1 MNPMIATSM
10 MVRNGSEENLSN
22 LWLYLLAEFLGAAAA
37 AVVFT
42 VNFEKDVRGAAAR
55 NFDAIQHVVAEF
67 VGTFFVFLVT
77 SLTLAQVN
85 SGQLSGPSTFFA
97 YLAIGAVYMIVTN
110 QARGVSGSHFN
121 PAVTVCLVAAN
132 ICDFSIGKLF
142 SYVAAQI
149 LGAIGAGLVAQTFT
163 GTAFAP
169 WVTDNDDSFR
179 ALVGE
184 MIAVAI
190 ICTVALNTMHSR
202 HQRGNSFF
210 GIAIGFTYAAASASL
225 FFLSRAGLN
234 PAVTGLVIVNGSVA
248 VADDL
253 YIYWVGPLIGALL
266 AAGLF
271 WFTSARSP
279 AKKDS
284 T

>member
-1 MNPMIATSM
+1 MNPMITVAM
-10 MVRNGSEENLSN
+10 MVRNGSEAVLDK

-37 AVVFT
+37 AAVFV
-42 VNFEKDVRGAAAR
+42 VNFEQDVRGVASR
-55 NFDAIQHVVAEF
+55 HFDAIHHVVAEF
-67 VGTFFVFLVT
+67 VGTFFIFLVT
-77 SLTLAQVN
+77 SLTLGQVN

-97 YLAIGAVYMIVTN
+97 FLAIAAVYMITTN

-132 ICDFSIGKLF
+132 LTDFSIGKLF
-142 SYVAAQI
+142 SYIGAQI
-149 LGAIGAGLVAQTFT
+149 LGAIAGGLVAKTFT

-179 ALVGE
+179 ALIAE
-184 MIAVAI
+184 MIATAI
-190 ICTVALNTMHSR
+190 ICTVVLNTMHTR
-202 HQRGNSFF
+202 AQRGNSFF
-210 GIAIGFTYAAASASL
+210 GIAIGFTYAACTASI

-234 PAVTGLVIVNGSVA
+234 PAATGLVVVNGGVP

-253 YIYWVGPLIGALL
+253 YIYWVGPLLGALL

-279 AKKDS
+279 AKQDS